1 MARLNNAID
10 WLLFQFSTAAL
21 AALVVICFAQ
31 VVARYILSASFSWAE
46 EISVLLMVWA
56 TWAGACLAVK
66 RGLHLRIL
74 IVMDRLPPEAQRVLQ
89 LILNGLAVIFLVAIA
104 FTSKVIIDGVTNM
117 TFFSLPSMPMSV
129 LYISIPFGSILM
141 IYYLLRA
148 IYSDWKGPRGR
159 GQQSEG

>member
-10 WLLFQFSTAAL
+10 WLLFQFSFAAL

-46 EISVLLMVWA
+46 EISILLMVWA

-66 RGLHLRIL
+66 RGMHLSILL
-74 IVMDRLPPEAQRVLQ
+74 IVDRLSPQTQRVLR
-89 LILNGLAVIFLVAIA
+89 LVLNCLAVVFLAAIA
-104 FTSKVIIDGVTNM
+104 VTSKVIIAGVANM

-129 LYISIPFGSILM
+129 LYYSIPFGSILM
-141 IYYLLRA
+141 IYYLLRV
-148 IYSDWKGPRGR
+148 IYSDWKGPQE
-159 GQQSEG
+159 QQKVEG